1 MKSPLCFSFSL
12 SLSFSLLF
20 IYLFIFS
27 SQRLYPAVLCPCV
40 EKCLIRLIRA
50 RISSWGGDLS
60 DKIKFAPSIVCTMF
74 HGNCNGGSE
83 TPYESTKQYGISVFV
98 WKRVVWSTFIV
109 RVYGYMEKVSR
120 LFFSLSLSLPFLT
133 ALLVHCSRIQ
143 IDI

>member
-1 MKSPLCFSFSL
+1 MRSPLCFSFSL
-12 SLSFSLLF
+12 FLSII
-20 IYLFIFS
+20 IYLFIYFFIATFIPRGS
-27 SQRLYPAVLCPCV
+27 CPCV

-83 TPYESTKQYGISVFV
+83 TPCESTKQYGISLFV
-98 WKRVVWSTFIV
+98 WKCVVWSTFIV

-120 LFFSLSLSLPFLT
+120 LFFSLYLSLSLFLFW
-133 ALLVHCSRIQ
+133 LRCCLIVIVPG
-143 IDI
+143 